1 MTVRDMTKKY
11 IITLIIC
18 CFQSIA
24 LHLKA
29 ETITY
34 DFSSPEMWTTELGG
48 TAHPSL
54 SATISKVYYIG
65 TNDCFVG
72 TNDVYF
78 YESGGLMLKPNAS
91 LRLPSNPDW
100 TVHRVI
106 IHSHENASTSVK
118 VNIHSSHDGAPV
130 SSSLKW
136 EKKDSDYTYDIF
148 SSYKKSSLYVMA
160 TNSNARISSIT
171 IEYTSATSTSI
182 PAPVFTPASTSFS
195 TASLDVTVEAAEGC
209 EVYYTKD
216 GTIPSYTDA
225 GNYVGT
231 KGNTVTINAS
241 DSKVTLQ
248 AIAVDPTTGKC
259 SSVSSATYTYV
270 AVVNDGSS
278 KAKAYTVAEVK
289 AMLLD
294 KGGQWVRGT
303 IYGTMVND
311 DIKDVTT
318 TNFKSSNIVIGDEV
332 IHIPVQLPQGS
343 IREEINLVDHPYLKG
358 KEILIK
364 GDLESYCNSRGI
376 KSPTAYEISYSIP
389 INHYGYATLYLD
401 MPVLV
406 PVGSTAYYCVT
417 NGDRANLY
425 PVGNVIPARVGVILS
440 STPDKNCTLTYT
452 TETNS
457 NEESIRADNQLIGFV
472 RETVV
477 GQDEYVYYAL
487 NAKDGKVGFYIP
499 QTTTGAGFTAKANK
513 AYLKIPAES
522 QAAMFVLHDG
532 ADETAIVPM
541 VHTAGDIIYDLQGRA
556 VLSPVPGIYI
566 VGGKKVVIK

>member
-1 MTVRDMTKKY
+1 MTKKC

-18 CFQSIA
+18 CFQSVA

-72 TNDVYF
+72 KNDVYF
-78 YESGGLMLKPNAS
+78 YEFGGLMLKPNAS
-91 LRLPSNPDW
+91 LRLPSNSDW

-136 EKKDSDYTYDIF
+136 ETKDSDYTYDIF
-148 SSYKKSSLYVMA
+148 SSYKNSSLYVMA

-182 PAPVFTPASTSFS
+182 PAPVFTPATTSFS

-216 GTIPSYTDA
+216 GTTPSYTDT

-289 AMLLD
+289 VMSA
-294 KGGQWVRGT
+294 GTIRTGRWVRGT
-303 IYGTMVND
+303 IYGTMVNS
-311 DIKDVTT
+311 DIKEVTT
-318 TNFKSSNIVIGDEV
+318 TDFKPSNIVIGDEL
-332 IHIPVQLPQGS
+332 IHIPIQLVNNTDV
-343 IREEINLVDHPYLKG
+343 RNEINLVDHPYLVG
-358 KEILIK
+358 KEILIQ
-364 GDLESYCNSRGI
+364 GTLEFYCNSMGVKAPSQYQI
-376 KSPTAYEISYSIP
+376 TYDVP
-389 INHYGYATLYLD
+389 INRYGYATLYLD
-401 MPVLV
+401 MPVSV
-406 PVGSTAYYCVT
+406 PAGSTAYYCVT
-417 NGDRANLY
+417 DGARANLY
-425 PVGNVIPARVGVILS
+425 PVGNVIPAGVGVILS

-477 GQDEYVYYAL
+477 GHDEYVYYAL

-541 VHTAGDIIYDLQGRA
+541 VHTIGDIIYDLQGRA
-556 VLSPVPGIYI
+556 VSSPVPGIYI

>member
-1 MTVRDMTKKY
+1 MTKKY

>member
-1 MTVRDMTKKY
+1 
-11 IITLIIC
+11 
-18 CFQSIA
+18 
-24 LHLKA
+24 
-29 ETITY
+29 
-34 DFSSPEMWTTELGG
+34 
-48 TAHPSL
+48 
-54 SATISKVYYIG
+54 
-65 TNDCFVG
+65 
-72 TNDVYF
+72 
-78 YESGGLMLKPNAS
+78 
-91 LRLPSNPDW
+91 
-100 TVHRVI
+100 
-106 IHSHENASTSVK
+106 
-118 VNIHSSHDGAPV
+118 
-130 SSSLKW
+130 
-136 EKKDSDYTYDIF
+136 
-148 SSYKKSSLYVMA
+148 MA

-182 PAPVFTPASTSFS
+182 PAPVFTPATTSFS

-216 GTIPSYTDA
+216 GTIPSYTDT

-303 IYGTMVND
+303 IYGTMVNE

-541 VHTAGDIIYDLQGRA
+541 VHTIGDIIYDLQGRA
-556 VLSPVPGIYI
+556 VSSPVPGIYI

>member
-1 MTVRDMTKKY
+1 MTKKY

-72 TNDVYF
+72 KNDVYF

-136 EKKDSDYTYDIF
+136 ETKDSDYTYDIF

-182 PAPVFTPASTSFS
+182 PAPVFTPATTSFS

-216 GTIPSYTDA
+216 GTIPSYTDT

-303 IYGTMVND
+303 IYGTMVNE

-541 VHTAGDIIYDLQGRA
+541 VHTIGDIIYDLQGRA
-556 VLSPVPGIYI
+556 VSSPVPGIYI